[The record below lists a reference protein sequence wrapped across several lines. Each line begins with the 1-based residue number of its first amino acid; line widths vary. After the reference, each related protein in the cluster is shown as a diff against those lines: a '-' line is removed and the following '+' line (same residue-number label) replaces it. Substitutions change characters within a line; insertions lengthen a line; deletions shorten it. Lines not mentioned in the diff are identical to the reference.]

1 MTDFALLHGGGQG
14 SWVWDE
20 TIAAI
25 ATQSGGGMRCLAID
39 VPGCGKKRDRDTST
53 IDMHHIGSEL
63 VADIEAAG
71 MKDVVLVGHSQ
82 AGSTLPIMAQMRPG
96 LFRRL
101 VYVTCLASPPGR
113 TSLEIMGNCRQ
124 GESDTEVGWPVDPQT
139 ATLAERF
146 RAMFCNDM
154 AREEGDAFLARL
166 GKDSWPMLSYDY
178 NQWRY
183 DHLANIAG
191 TYVICLRDQSLPPVW
206 QRRFAERF
214 HADRLVHIDAGH
226 QVMNTRPH
234 ALAEVLLAE
243 CRS

>member
-1 MTDFALLHGGGQG
+1 MTDFAFLHGGGQG
-14 SWVWDE
+14 SWIWDE
-20 TIAAI
+20 TIDAI
-25 ATQSGGGMRCLAID
+25 AAQSAGSARCLAMD
-39 VPGCGKKRDRDTST
+39 VPGCGKKRDRDTSA
-53 IDMHHIGSEL
+53 IDMPGIGAEL
-63 VADIEAAG
+63 VADVEAAG

-82 AGSTLPIMAQMRPG
+82 AGSSLPIMAQIRPG
-96 LFRRL
+96 LFRRI

-154 AREEGDAFLARL
+154 TREEGDAFLARL
-166 GKDSWPMLSYDY
+166 GKDSWPMQSYGY

-183 DHLANIAG
+183 DHLADIAG
-191 TYVICLRDQSLPPVW
+191 TYVICLRDQGLPPMW
-206 QRRFAERF
+206 QRRFAEQL

-234 ALAEVLLAE
+234 TLAEVLLAE
-243 CRS
+243 SRS